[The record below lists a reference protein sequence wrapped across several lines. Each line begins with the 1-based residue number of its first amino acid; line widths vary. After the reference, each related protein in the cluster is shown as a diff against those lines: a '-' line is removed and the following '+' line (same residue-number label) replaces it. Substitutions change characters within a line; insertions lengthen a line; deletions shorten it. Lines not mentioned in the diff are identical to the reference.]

1 MSTTWF
7 RRMEGTIETGSRIKV
22 WWLSTFQGLRV
33 FEEKLS
39 PRKGSFGRISWHRVW
54 LLKPKED

>member
-1 MSTTWF
+1 
-7 RRMEGTIETGSRIKV
+7 MEGTIETGSRIKV